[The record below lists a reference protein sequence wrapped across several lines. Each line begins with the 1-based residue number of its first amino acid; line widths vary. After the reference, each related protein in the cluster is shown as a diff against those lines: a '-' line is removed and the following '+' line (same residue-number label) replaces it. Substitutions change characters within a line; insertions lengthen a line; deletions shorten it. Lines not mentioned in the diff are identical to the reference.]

1 MSADTVDTAD
11 TGAPPRPRRRAT
23 LWIALA
29 FLLAFLWQVYGAVS
43 NLVVW
48 LGFAG
53 VMGRQLTAT
62 AWVVLLLG
70 IAIPVV
76 AYAAALLLG
85 RRRRPAGFAL
95 VLVLALCAS
104 QALSLSQLA
113 FFLSV
118 IGAL

>member
-1 MSADTVDTAD
+1 MSAATTTEAPRR
-11 TGAPPRPRRRAT
+11 TGARIV
-23 LWIALA
+23 IAVLFA
-29 FLLAFLWQVYGAVS
+29 LAFLWQVYGAVS
-43 NLVVW
+43 NLNVW
-48 LGFAG
+48 LGFARI
-53 VMGRQLTAT
+53 MGQQLTAT
-62 AWVVLLLG
+62 AWVVLLIG

-76 AYAAALLLG
+76 GYAAGVVLG
-85 RRRRPAGFAL
+85 RRRRPLGFVL

>member
-1 MSADTVDTAD
+1 MSATAAR
-11 TGAPPRPRRRAT
+11 TGSRLGPRIG
-23 LWIALA
+23 IAAA

-53 VMGRQLTAT
+53 SLGQGLTAT

-76 AYAAALLLG
+76 AYAAGVVLGG
-85 RRRRPAGFAL
+85 RRRPGPFAL
-95 VLVLALCAS
+95 VLLLALCAS
-104 QALSLSQLA
+104 EALSLSQLA

-118 IGAL
+118 VGAL

>member
-1 MSADTVDTAD
+1 MSAATTA
-11 TGAPPRPRRRAT
+11 AAPRRRGARIG
-23 LWIALA
+23 IALL

-48 LGFAG
+48 LGFAR
-53 VMGRQLTAT
+53 VMGQQLTAT
-62 AWVVLLLG
+62 AWVVLLIG
-70 IAIPVV
+70 IAIPV
-76 AYAAALLLG
+76 AGWAAGVVLG
-85 RRRRPAGFAL
+85 RRRSPLGFAL

>member
-1 MSADTVDTAD
+1 MTAAVAPHRSRL
-11 TGAPPRPRRRAT
+11 GARIA
-23 LWIALA
+23 IALA

-53 VMGRQLTAT
+53 ALGRQLTAT
-62 AWVVLLLG
+62 AWVVLLIG

-76 AYAAALLLG
+76 AYVAAVVLA
-85 RRRRPAGFAL
+85 RRRRPVALAL
-95 VLVLALCAS
+95 VLLLALCAS

-118 IGAL
+118 VGAL

>member
-1 MSADTVDTAD
+1 MTAAVVPGRGRL
-11 TGAPPRPRRRAT
+11 GAR
-23 LWIALA
+23 IAIAAA

-53 VMGRQLTAT
+53 SLGRQLTAT
-62 AWVVLLLG
+62 AWIVLVIG

-76 AYAAALLLG
+76 AYAAGVFLG
-85 RRRRPAGFAL
+85 RRRRPAVLAL
-95 VLVLALCAS
+95 VLLLALCAS

-118 IGAL
+118 VGAL

>member
-1 MSADTVDTAD
+1 MTAG
-11 TGAPPRPRRRAT
+11 TAVPTRRTRPIARRLVVA
-23 LWIALA
+23 AA
-29 FLLAFLWQVYGAVS
+29 FLLAFLWQVYGAIS

-48 LGFAG
+48 VLIADRAG
-53 VMGRQLTAT
+53 GQLSAF

-70 IAIPVV
+70 VAIPAA
-76 AYAAALLLG
+76 AYATALVFG
-85 RRRRPAGFAL
+85 RRTRIGVFAL
-95 VLVLALCAS
+95 ILLVALCTS

>member
-1 MSADTVDTAD
+1 MTAIV
-11 TGAPPRPRRRAT
+11 APRRRRLGARIG
-23 LWIALA
+23 IAVA

-43 NLVVW
+43 NLLVW

-53 VMGRQLTAT
+53 ALGRQLTAT
-62 AWVVLLLG
+62 AWVVLVIG

-76 AYAAALLLG
+76 AYVAGVVLG
-85 RRRRPAGFAL
+85 RRRRPGVLAL
-95 VLVLALCAS
+95 VLLLALCAS

-118 IGAL
+118 VGAL

>member
-1 MSADTVDTAD
+1 MTAD
-11 TGAPPRPRRRAT
+11 ALAPVTPRRR
-23 LWIALA
+23 LCLRVLIAVL

-43 NLVVW
+43 NLLVW
-48 LGFAG
+48 LGFANVLG
-53 VMGRQLTAT
+53 QQLTAT

-76 AYAAALLLG
+76 AYVAAVVLG
-85 RRRRPAGFAL
+85 RRRAPVGFAL

-104 QALSLSQLA
+104 EALSLSQLA

-118 IGAL
+118 VGAL

>member
-1 MSADTVDTAD
+1 MSAEVV
-11 TGAPPRPRRRAT
+11 APPRARRGARIG
-23 LWIALA
+23 IALA

-53 VMGRQLTAT
+53 VLGSGLTAT

-76 AYAAALLLG
+76 AYAAAVVLG
-85 RRRRPAGFAL
+85 RTRRPLGFAL

-104 QALSLSQLA
+104 EALSLSQLA

-118 IGAL
+118 VGAL

>member
-1 MSADTVDTAD
+1 MSAAVPA
-11 TGAPPRPRRRAT
+11 ARSRRAVRIS
-23 LWIALA
+23 IAVV
-29 FLLAFLWQVYGAVS
+29 FLLAFLWQCYGAVS

-53 VMGRQLTAT
+53 VMGRQLSAT
-62 AWVVLLLG
+62 AWLVLLLG

-76 AYAAALLLG
+76 AAAAAVALG
-85 RRRRPAGFAL
+85 WRRSTGVFAL
-95 VLVLALCAS
+95 ALLLALCAS

>member
-1 MSADTVDTAD
+1 MTVDAPARTAR
-11 TGAPPRPRRRAT
+11 RPRAKI
-23 LWIALA
+23 LVAVL

-48 LGFAG
+48 LGFADVLG
-53 VMGRQLTAT
+53 QQLTAT
-62 AWVVLLLG
+62 AWIVLLLG

-76 AYAAALLLG
+76 AYAAGVVLG
-85 RRRRPAGFAL
+85 RTRSLVGFGL

-104 QALSLSQLA
+104 EALSLSQLA

-118 IGAL
+118 VGAL